1 MMKDS
6 DYTSFLPS
14 RPPLAFS
21 TPERLVEDFV
31 SRGFVVLAP
40 ENLGIPSEVHDRL
53 YEQQK
58 KPSAEKKRVT
68 PETTGTPPIRIP

>member
-1 MMKDS
+1 MKRSDS
-6 DYTSFLPS
+6 TST
-14 RPPLAFS
+14 PLTFS

-40 ENLGIPSEVHDRL
+40 ENLGIPSDVHNQL

-58 KPSAEKKRVT
+58 KPSAEKKRFT
-68 PETTGTPPIRIP
+68 PETTGPSPIRIS